1 MSSKKLVTVRVSLIG
16 FTLFGSS
23 AVSST
28 VKLVSV
34 RYVLFSVV
42 ANESSCLMKFKSA
55 SVKTTVTI
63 GLSSRSAIPP
73 VNVLLA
79 FLVAELCRVI

>member
-1 MSSKKLVTVRVSLIG
+1 MKFATGRVWLSLIG
-16 FTLFGSS
+16 FTLFGLS

-34 RYVLFSVV
+34 RYVLFSLV

-55 SVKTTVTI
+55 SDKVIVTME
-63 GLSSRSAIPP
+63 LSSVLTIPP
-73 VNVLLA
+73 VSVLLA
-79 FLVAELCRVI
+79 F